1 MATGFALEKLVFLML
16 IKHYLFML
24 DYASLAAVG
33 AVIREGSFERAAA
46 VLGMT
51 ASAVSQRVR
60 GLEERLGAVLIMR
73 GQPCLPTD
81 LGRELCA
88 HLDRVQLLEVDL
100 APALAGRDGKTGMPL
115 TLRLAVNADS
125 LATWFP
131 QAAAAF
137 GRETGILLDLIL
149 DDEAHTAARL
159 RSGEVLAA
167 VTADPDPV
175 QGCRTV
181 ALGALRYV
189 ACASPDFM
197 SRHFGAGVDGATL
210 AKAPCMRFDRRDM
223 LQARWAGEAYG
234 LGLPARANWV
244 PSTQGFLDLALA
256 GLAWGLHPLELARP
270 HIAAGRLIEL
280 PPYLRLDVKLYWT
293 VVRLHAAALS
303 HLTRA
308 VCTAAS
314 QSLGGDA

>member
-1 MATGFALEKLVFLML
+1 
-16 IKHYLFML
+16 ML
-24 DYASLAAVG
+24 DYASLAALG
-33 AVIREGSFERAAA
+33 AVIREGSFERAAG

-60 GLEERLGAVLIMR
+60 GLEERLGAVLVVR

-81 LGRELCA
+81 LGRMLCA

-100 APALAGRDGKTGMPL
+100 APALAGRDGKTGVPL

-131 QAAAAF
+131 EAAAAF
-137 GRETGILLDLIL
+137 GRETGISLDLIL

-181 ALGALRYV
+181 ALGALRYA

-197 SRHFGAGVDGATL
+197 SRHFGAGVDAAAL

-223 LQARWAGEAYG
+223 LQARWAAEAHG
-234 LGLPARANWV
+234 LSLPAPANWV

-256 GLAWGLHPLELARP
+256 GLGWGLHPVRLVQA
-270 HIAAGRLIEL
+270 HIEAGRLVEL
-280 PPYLRLDVKLYWT
+280 PPCLRLDVRLYWT
-293 VVRLHAAALS
+293 VARLHAASLG

-308 VCTAAS
+308 VCTAAGRT
-314 QSLGGDA
+314 LG